1 MKFKKTYLTAACFLS
16 LVFFGSNQCFAA
28 TTQTLSLNAT
38 ATIEA
43 ASLNASIQNDLNFG
57 TIIVSNQQSEVTID
71 ASAGSATPVV
81 TSGSASVTGGGSGL
95 IHVTTNLDSNITITY
110 PPSVTITDTGG
121 VNTMTINSIA
131 VNSTPSPLNAVSGTP
146 NELHVGGMLT
156 VDSLQTADTY
166 TGTVSITVS
175 Y

>member
-57 TIIVSNQQSEVTID
+57 TIIVSNQQSEVTIN

-110 PPSVTITDTGG
+110 PASVTITETGG
-121 VNTMTINSIA
+121 DTMTINSIA

-156 VDSLQTADTY
+156 VDSLQTAETY